1 MKKPVLR
8 TLQAQLQLARDAEP
22 VPILLHIAD
31 MGLGLDRHSET
42 KLLGE
47 R

>member
-8 TLQAQLQLARDAEP
+8 TLSAQLRLLRDAEP

-31 MGLGLDRHSET
+31 MGLGLDRHSVT